1 MFHKAKTEMERQK
14 IFDDYLL
21 GIFKDKKVIQS
32 NQQIID
38 ESGFSYDPE
47 LKNNQ
52 IKGTFDSYVDT
63 LVIKNFMIEQLQSRL
78 KISETLSTSFVNI
91 LNGNELLILSK
102 YINEFIKYLED
113 TYNNINDN
121 ILKISSNVL
130 QSN

>member
-1 MFHKAKTEMERQK
+1 MFHKTRTELERQK
-14 IFDDYLL
+14 IFDYLL
-21 GIFKDKKVIQS
+21 GILKDKKVIQT
-32 NQQIID
+32 NQKIID

-102 YINEFIKYLED
+102 YINEFIKYLV
-113 TYNNINDN
+113 NNQTT
-121 ILKISSNVL
+121 STTTS
-130 QSN
+130 